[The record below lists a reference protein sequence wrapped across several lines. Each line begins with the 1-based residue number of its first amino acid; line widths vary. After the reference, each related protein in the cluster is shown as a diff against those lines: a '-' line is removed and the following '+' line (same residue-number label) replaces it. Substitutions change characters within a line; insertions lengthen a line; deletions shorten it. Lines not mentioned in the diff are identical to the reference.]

1 MEMPKIVA
9 TGIYNSRVARP
20 NITESKNRKTT
31 MFEIELPIEKG
42 GISYINS
49 ASMPIDTNMIIC
61 AKPGQTRHTKFPFK
75 CYYIHMVVH
84 TGILYDMMMELPD
97 FFATNKRG
105 EYEEIFTDMIRHYDT
120 LSQKEEIM
128 IQSLLLK
135 LIYTLNKDIS
145 TQYVRKKTETDNIIN
160 KTLNYIDN
168 HIEEDLSLEAIA
180 KYNKLSA
187 IHFHNTFKYA
197 TGKTL
202 RDYVE
207 QQRIKKAINL
217 LLTTNLNLT
226 GIAFECGF
234 SSQSYFSYVFKR
246 RMKCT
251 PREYVIKIN
260 NKYENIET

>member
-1 MEMPKIVA
+1 M
-9 TGIYNSRVARP
+9 
-20 NITESKNRKTT
+20 
-31 MFEIELPIEKG
+31 L
-42 GISYINS
+42 
-49 ASMPIDTNMIIC
+49 
-61 AKPGQTRHTKFPFK
+61 
-75 CYYIHMVVH
+75 
-84 TGILYDMMMELPD
+84 MELPD
-97 FFATNKRG
+97 FFATNKRS

-145 TQYVRKKTETDNIIN
+145 TQYVRKKAETDNIIN

-260 NKYENIET
+260 NKYESIET